1 MSEKERQ
8 KKDGK
13 DKNKRNQAKHR
24 LDGGVNNRSATAAV
38 GKVKKEKSNPT
49 AGEGRNE
56 AKGRSSTPAA
66 RMHAAKADK
75 GK

>member
-1 MSEKERQ
+1 MSEKQRQ

-13 DKNKRNQAKHR
+13 DKNKRNQAMRR

-49 AGEGRNE
+49 ADRARDEAEGP
-56 AKGRSSTPAA
+56 SSPSAA
-66 RMHAAKADK
+66 RMHAAKAGK